1 MRGFYTAPVIDPAT
15 PDELAAVYLRGR
27 DVPCPGCGYNRHDGT
42 TAACPE
48 CTAKVAL
55 SVQPKS
61 ATVLLSAQRAR
72 VIAACLLVIALVLMI
87 ESLGATFIYARAIA
101 MSGGWSSTFGQWMIA
116 AIICLLV
123 SCFMT
128 PLAINTLRTIS
139 HCDSGTRNA
148 RRITILTI
156 ALAIGLVPGAAMTAW
171 LRIQSAIPG
180 LFP

>member
-1 MRGFYTAPVIDPAT
+1 MTDPAT
-15 PDELAAVYLRGR
+15 PDELAALFLRGR
-27 DVPCPGCGYNRHDGT
+27 DVPCPGCGYNRRDGT

-48 CTAKVAL
+48 CTAEVAL

-61 ATVLLSAQRAR
+61 TTVVLSTQRAR

-87 ESLGATFIYARAIA
+87 ESLGSTFTYVRA
-101 MSGGWSSTFGQWMIA
+101 MSGGWSSTFGPWIIA
-116 AIICLLV
+116 AIVCLLA

-128 PLAINTLRTIS
+128 PLAINTLCSMSR
-139 HCDSGTRNA
+139 CDSGGRNA

-156 ALAIGLVPGAAMTAW
+156 ALAIGLVPDAAMTAW
-171 LRIQSAIPG
+171 VWIQSAIPW